1 MAIKF
6 DSFIAK
12 ETKTLIVDA
21 LNLAFRWKHQGK
33 TDFVAEYI
41 NTVASFAKSYKCTNI
56 IITADQGSSS
66 YRKRILPEYKQNR
79 KEKYAKQTPEEAEAF
94 KRFFIEYERVLYTLS
109 DMYTVLQHKETE
121 ADDLA
126 AYLVKHK
133 DRYNLGDIV
142 LISTDRDWDL
152 LIQEGVMRFSYV
164 TRKEV
169 TMENW
174 NEHYEVP
181 REQYACFKCLTGD
194 KGDNVPGFA
203 GIGPK
208 RATDLLKEYGSAYNI
223 YDSVPIESKYKYM
236 QEINENPDKILRN
249 YELMD
254 LLTHCED
261 AIGYELPNLVRRM
274 EDYGPISTIY
284 S

>member
-1 MAIKF
+1 MR
-6 DSFIAK
+6 K
-12 ETKTLIVDA
+12 EKKTLVVDA

-33 TDFVAEYI
+33 KDFVEEYI
-41 NTVASFAKSYKCTNI
+41 ATVESFATSYQCSNI

-79 KEKYAKQTPEEAEAF
+79 KDKYAQQTEEEAQAF
-94 KRFFIEYERVLYTLS
+94 REFFTEYEASLLALS
-109 DMYTVLQHKETE
+109 NKYTVLRADKVE

-126 AYLVKHK
+126 AYIVKHK
-133 DRYNLGDIV
+133 EKYNIGEIV
-142 LISTDRDWDL
+142 LISSDKDWDL

-169 TMENW
+169 TVENW
-174 NEHYEVP
+174 SEHYEVS
-181 REQYACFKCLTGD
+181 RDQYACFKCLTGD
-194 KGDNVPGFA
+194 KGDNVPGFT

-223 YDSVPIESKYKYM
+223 YDSLPIDSRYKYM
-236 QEINENPDKILRN
+236 QEINNDPEKILRN

-261 AIGYELPNLVRRM
+261 AIGPYHIEDIDRRL
-274 EDYGPISTIY
+274 S
-284 S
+284 